1 MQEQPKKKVPDPE
14 AVAVGERIRMIRRE
28 RGMTT
33 EELAEAADTSPQFIF
48 KVERGEQQMTSGK
61 FAKLTKALGVSSD
74 YLLFGKDER
83 LSRAALAAEYLGAL
97 NPVERDLLARVVI
110 SLQDAL
116 EAMRPEG
123 M

>member
-1 MQEQPKKKVPDPE
+1 MQKQPNKKVPDPE
-14 AVAVGERIRMIRRE
+14 AVAVGERIRKIRRE

-33 EELAEAADTSPQFIF
+33 EALAEAADTSPQFIF

-74 YLLFGKDER
+74 YLLFGSDER
-83 LSRAALAAEYLGAL
+83 LGRAALAAEYLGAM
-97 NPVERDLLARVVI
+97 NPIERDMLARVVI
-110 SLQDAL
+110 GLQGTL

-123 M
+123 V

>member
-1 MQEQPKKKVPDPE
+1 MREQSKKKAPDPE

-33 EELAEAADTSPQFIF
+33 EALAEAADTSPQFIF

-74 YLLFGKDER
+74 YLLFGSDER
-83 LSRAALAAEYLGAL
+83 LGRTALAAEYLGAM
-97 NPVERDLLARVVI
+97 NPVERDMLARVVI
-110 SLQDAL
+110 GLQGTL
-116 EAMRPEG
+116 EVMRPEG
-123 M
+123 V

>member
-1 MQEQPKKKVPDPE
+1 MQKQPKKKVPDPE

-33 EELAEAADTSPQFIF
+33 EALAEAADTSPQFIF

-74 YLLFGKDER
+74 YLLFGSDGR
-83 LSRAALAAEYLGAL
+83 LGRTALAAEFLGAM
-97 NPVERDLLARVVI
+97 NPVERDMLARVVI
-110 SLQDAL
+110 GLQGTL
-116 EAMRPEG
+116 EIMRPEG
-123 M
+123 V

>member
-1 MQEQPKKKVPDPE
+1 MQKQPNKKVPDPE
-14 AVAVGERIRMIRRE
+14 AVAVGERIRKIRRE

-33 EELAEAADTSPQFIF
+33 EALAEAADTSPQFIF

-74 YLLFGKDER
+74 YLLFGSDER
-83 LSRAALAAEYLGAL
+83 LGRAALAAEYLGAT
-97 NPVERDLLARVVI
+97 NPIERDMLARVVI
-110 SLQDAL
+110 GLQGTL

-123 M
+123 V